1 MGKFVFGRK
10 FAAGIMS
17 LSLAITS
24 IALVSSDAVGTD
36 YDSLIEQKEAEIEQ
50 KQKEI
55 DSNQKKIDQYEG
67 DISENEEI
75 MATISSQIDSVTSQ
89 VIAKQ
94 DLIAI
99 KEGMIELKEADI
111 EKVEEDI
118 AAKEEEINQKKL
130 EINELNAQND
140 KNLEKFSRLARV
152 LYMNDSSDAIPLLSG
167 SDDWYN
173 FFVYSDV
180 IKNISGQNMEF
191 MQTLLANIK
200 SQEEMIEELNG
211 KIKQLENDKLKL
223 EQEKAALEEERAGLE
238 GEKEELEAEMTAQ
251 YNNFYAV
258 SADNAD
264 LQKKVDNL
272 NYAINVTEE
281 EIEQTNKDIEAL
293 IRQKQAE
300 NSGQTIYS
308 SDGFRW
314 PLDSRYQMITTY
326 FGRDY
331 LNGKART
338 HYGIDVGNAGI
349 GGANIYAAQSGTVI
363 TAYNDGPNAWHGGY
377 GNYIVIDHGGGIS
390 TLYAHCSVV
399 TVTEGQVVN
408 KGDVI
413 GYVGTTGYSTGNHL
427 HFEVRV
433 DGTATD
439 PFGYA
444 YEYV

>member
-1 MGKFVFGRK
+1 MGIIFLKRK
-10 FAAGIMS
+10 LAAGVMS
-17 LSLAITS
+17 LALAVLS
-24 IALVSSDAVGTD
+24 VGFASSDAVGTD

-55 DSNQKKIDQYEG
+55 DSNQQKINQYEG

-75 MATISSQIDSVTSQ
+75 ISVISTQIDAVTTQ
-89 VIAKQ
+89 VLAKS

-99 KEGMIELKEADI
+99 KEGMIELKE
-111 EKVEEDI
+111 EDI
-118 AAKEEEINQKKL
+118 KKIEDSIAEKDEEIKQKRL
-130 EINELNAQND
+130 EIDELNAEND
-140 KNLEKFSRLARV
+140 KNLVKFAKLARA
-152 LYMNDSSDAIPLLSG
+152 LYMNDSSETIPLLSG

-180 IKNISGQNMEF
+180 IRNISGQNMEF

-200 SQEEMIEELNG
+200 SQEAMIEELDN
-211 KIKQLENDKLKL
+211 KIVELEKEKKNLEN
-223 EQEKAALEEERAGLE
+223 EKAALEEERSELE
-238 GEKEELEAEMTAQ
+238 GEREILEAEKAEQ
-251 YNNFYAV
+251 YNSLYAV
-258 SADNAD
+258 AADNAE

-331 LNGKART
+331 LNGMART

-399 TVTEGQVVN
+399 VVTEGQVVN